1 MIHIT
6 FSREEERLAERIRDD
21 LAHSVP
27 SSDPVLIVLVSRASL
42 ADRHVQAE
50 IEMARAERLRIV
62 PILTEAVDLPAAL
75 MDLRPLDFSGG
86 YDRERLLERLARTTM
101 RPEDLRRANRR
112 ALTVIGGIALLMFG
126 IALIAIVSGSI
137 AFPVAEYNEEATF
150 QAEWVNGLIRETLE
164 NVQPRT
170 TEDALNFPATHE
182 AAPTRLYLYIRET
195 ATALPKSGGN

>member
-6 FSREEERLAERIRDD
+6 YSREEEHLAKRIRDD
-21 LAHSVP
+21 LAHSA
-27 SSDPVLIVLVSRASL
+27 SLSDPVLIVLVSRASL

-50 IEMARAERLRIV
+50 VERASVEPLHII
-62 PILTEAVDLPAAL
+62 PILTEAVEAPEAL
-75 MDLRPLDFSGG
+75 MDQRPLNFSGG
-86 YDRERLLERLARTTM
+86 YDRERLMERLESATI
-101 RPEDLRRANRR
+101 RPDELRRANRR
-112 ALTVIGGIALLMFG
+112 ALMLIGGIALLMFG
-126 IALIAIVSGSI
+126 IALVAIVSGSI

-164 NVQPRT
+164 DVQPRS

-195 ATALPKSGGN
+195 ATALPKAGGS